1 MQNADEIFAIE
12 NPLICCYCGFV
23 QSSQLTEEEES
34 KQFKEKGEF
43 DVKCINCNE
52 EFVIKE

>member
-1 MQNADEIFAIE
+1 MQNADEIFAIK

-23 QSSQLTEEEES
+23 QSSQLTEEEEN
-34 KQFKEKGEF
+34 KQLIEKREF

-52 EFVIKE
+52 EFVISE